1 MSKTA
6 TLELGALGKLVSP
19 VGGVVSGLERLA
31 PELVR
36 SKDTVTL
43 ARLGEVA
50 LLRDPEAP
58 KRFGVEL
65 DGIGCHLDPDVSA
78 RIALMEALERYAAA
92 AGSDRHWVTSPAIEM
107 GPDAIDLSDIARC
120 SETETEASDFPLTQ
134 WDPAQPLRWTRGWSL
149 VTGRD
154 VWVPAVMSHLG
165 ITPNHPVEHFWLQ
178 SSSGCA
184 AATSEEAA
192 LLGACFE
199 LIERDAVAIAWLRR
213 LPLRRAHPLELESL
227 RCRQGA
233 ADDPD
238 WGWDTV
244 LRTLE
249 SDKDGTDIAVFDAT
263 SDLGVP
269 TALAVL
275 LPPAGS
281 GLPPAVGAGCSDVSS
296 RAALKAVREV
306 TVVRACLWS
315 DSRSDPPAQVPEEAF
330 HHLFPGPASRGQ
342 SSRPASAGP
351 GLVDPRGGLS
361 TSINRRL
368 ERVVSILAEESS
380 DVVAVDLTPVELE
393 GTGVRVVRVI
403 VPPLIPYLADTR
415 VRYLAS
421 RRLFEAPRR
430 MGLTSLPTQE
440 VNPWPSP
447 LW

>member
-1 MSKTA
+1 MRETV
-6 TLELGALGKLVSP
+6 TLELGALAKLVSP

-36 SKDTVTL
+36 STDTVTL

-50 LLRDPEAP
+50 LLRNPESP

-65 DGIGCHLDPDVSA
+65 DGIGCHLDPVVSA

-92 AGSDRHWVTSPAIEM
+92 ACSDRHWVTCPAIEM
-107 GPDAIDLSDIARC
+107 GRDAIDLSDLARC
-120 SETETEASDFPLTQ
+120 SESETKVCDFPLTQ
-134 WDPAQPLRWTRGWSL
+134 WDPTERLRWARGWSL

-165 ITPNHPVEHFWLQ
+165 IAPNHPVEHFWLQ

-184 AATSEEAA
+184 AATGEEEA

-213 LPLRRAHPLELESL
+213 LPLRRAHPVDLESL
-227 RCRQGA
+227 QCRQGN

-244 LRTLE
+244 LGTLE
-249 SDKDGTDIAVFDAT
+249 SDEDGADIALFDAT

-275 LPPAGS
+275 LPPARS
-281 GLPPAVGAGCSDVSS
+281 GLPPAVGAGCSDIAS

-306 TVVRACLWS
+306 AVVRACLWS
-315 DSRSDPPAQVPEEAF
+315 DSRSDPPAHVPEEAF
-330 HHLFPGPASRGQ
+330 HHLFPGPASRSQ
-342 SSRPASAGP
+342 NSRPASAGP
-351 GLVDPRGGLS
+351 GLLDPRGNPS
-361 TSINRRL
+361 TSTNLRL
-368 ERVVSILAEESS
+368 ERVVSMLAEESS
-380 DVVAVDLTPVELE
+380 DVVAIDLTPVELE
-393 GTGVRVVRVI
+393 GTGVRVMRVI

-421 RRLFEAPRR
+421 RRLYEAPRR
-430 MGLTSLPTQE
+430 MGITSLPKEE

>member
-1 MSKTA
+1 MTENA
-6 TLELGALGKLVSP
+6 TLELGALAGLVSP
-19 VGGVVSGLERLA
+19 VGGVVSGLGRLA

-36 SKDTVTL
+36 SRDTVTL
-43 ARLGEVA
+43 ARLGDVA
-50 LLRDPEAP
+50 VLREPASP

-65 DGIGCHLDPDVSA
+65 DGIGCHIDPDASA

-92 AGSDRHWVTSPAIEM
+92 TGSDRHWMTCPAIEL
-107 GPDAIDLSDIARC
+107 GRDAIDLSDLARC
-120 SETETEASDFPLTQ
+120 SASEAAACEFPLTR
-134 WDPAQPLRWTRGWSL
+134 WDPAKPLRWVRGWSMI
-149 VTGRD
+149 TGRD

-165 ITPNHPVEHFWLQ
+165 ITPDHPTERFWLQ

-184 AATSEEAA
+184 AGTTEEEA

-199 LIERDAVAIAWLRR
+199 LIERDAIAIAWLRR
-213 LPLRRAHPLELESL
+213 LPLRQLYPAELAAL
-227 RCRQGA
+227 ARRQGGTA
-233 ADDPD
+233 DPD

-244 LRTLE
+244 LGTLQ
-249 SDKDGTDIAVFDAT
+249 SDQDGADIALFDAT

-281 GLPPAVGAGCSDVSS
+281 DLPPAVGAGCADIAS

-315 DSRSDPPAQVPEEAF
+315 ACRSDPPAQVPEEAF
-330 HHLFPGPASRGQ
+330 DHLFADRMLPSP
-342 SSRPASAGP
+342 SATELPVGS
-351 GLVDPRGGLS
+351 GLLDPCCNPS

-368 ERVVSILAEESS
+368 TRVVSTLAKESR

-393 GTGVRVVRVI
+393 GTDVRVVRVI
-403 VPPLIPYLADTR
+403 VPPLIPYLADIR

-421 RRLFEAPRR
+421 RRLYQAPSRMGFKSLPEAP
-430 MGLTSLPTQE
+430 M
-440 VNPWPSP
+440 NPWPSP

>member
-1 MSKTA
+1 MSETA
-6 TLELGALGKLVSP
+6 TLELGALAGLVSP

-31 PELVR
+31 PGLVR
-36 SKDTVTL
+36 SRDTVTL

-50 LLRDPEAP
+50 LLRDPASP
-58 KRFGVEL
+58 TRFGVEL
-65 DGIGCHLDPDVSA
+65 DGIGCHPDPDVSA

-92 AGSDRHWVTSPAIEM
+92 IGSDRHWVTCSASEM
-107 GPDAIDLSDIARC
+107 GRDAIDLSDLARC
-120 SETETEASDFPLTQ
+120 ADFETAASGFPLTQ
-134 WDPAQPLRWTRGWSL
+134 WDPAKPLRWVRGWSL

-184 AATSEEAA
+184 AATSDEEA

-213 LPLRRAHPLELESL
+213 LPLRRLYPKELESL
-227 RCRQGA
+227 LRRHGG

-244 LRTLE
+244 LGTLE
-249 SDKDGTDIAVFDAT
+249 SDEDGSDIAVFDAT

-269 TALAVL
+269 TVLAVL
-275 LPPAGS
+275 LPPARS
-281 GLPPAVGAGCSDVSS
+281 GLPPAVGAGCADIAS

-306 TVVRACLWS
+306 AVVRACLWS

-330 HHLFPGPASRGQ
+330 HHLFPDPSRRGQ
-342 SSRPASAGP
+342 SSRAASVGTGA
-351 GLVDPRGGLS
+351 LDPRGNPS
-361 TSINRRL
+361 TPINLRL
-368 ERVVSILAEESS
+368 ARVVSILAEESS
-380 DVVAVDLTPVELE
+380 DVVAVNLTPVELE
-393 GTGVRVVRVI
+393 GTDVRVMRVI

-421 RRLFEAPRR
+421 RRLYEAPRR
-430 MGLTSLPTQE
+430 LGLTSLPQEE